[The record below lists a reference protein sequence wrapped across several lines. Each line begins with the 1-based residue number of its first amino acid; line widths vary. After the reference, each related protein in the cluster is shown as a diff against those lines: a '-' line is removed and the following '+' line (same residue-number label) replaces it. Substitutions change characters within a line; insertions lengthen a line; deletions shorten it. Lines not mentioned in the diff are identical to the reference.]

1 MRMLLLI
8 WQSLAVSF
16 RCLVVDDNRRFLEAA
31 QRSLERQGLEAIDTA
46 IDIRSAL
53 EAVAVGRP
61 DVVLIDVSLGQES
74 GFDLIGLLAERFT
87 ELTGRMIVISTR
99 AEEDYVDLIEDTA
112 AAGFLSKS
120 AISVAAIRRLVP
132 GLPGDRP
139 PPEGSDRC

>member
-1 MRMLLLI
+1 M
-8 WQSLAVSF
+8 
-16 RCLVVDDNRRFLEAA
+16 AA
-31 QRSLERQGLEAIDTA
+31 
-46 IDIRSAL
+46 
-53 EAVAVGRP
+53 GRP